1 MKNTVFKLIGLMTVG
16 MTISSCSME
25 KRLYSSGFHVQW
37 NTGASSKAKT
47 PKTSARKQTLV
58 AVNGEDGIFESTQ
71 IATTFGDENQCKL
84 NTESI
89 AMSPNNSS
97 AFYHHHI
104 DHGSMKSVGCSNL
117 RLKQQTSLVVPKPRA
132 GETVEQLAQRKAN
145 KAKVYE
151 NLCWVTFI
159 ILYLSV
165 IFYVISLILKSQ
177 ARSLSPDGR
186 DVEATPKLRLGETI
200 EAFAQRKA
208 NKSLFYGI
216 LSLPTSLFIVGSA
229 FAILA
234 IILGRDA
241 RRLAPENAQIQKR
254 AQAGISWGVAGIVLC
269 ILLMIFVLV
278 IFIGYLFI

>member
-1 MKNTVFKLIGLMTVG
+1 MIVG
-16 MTISSCSME
+16 MTFSSCSME

-37 NTGASSKAKT
+37 NTGASSKTKT

-71 IATTFGDENQCKL
+71 IAITFGDENQCKS

-89 AMSPNNSS
+89 AMSQNNSS
-97 AFYHHHI
+97 AFYHHHV
-104 DHGSMKSVGCSNL
+104 DHGSMKSAGCSNL
-117 RLKQQTSLVVPKPRA
+117 RSKQIRSSAVPKPRA

-151 NLCWVTFI
+151 NLCLVTMITFYPAV
-159 ILYLSV
+159 ILG
-165 IFYVISLILKSQ
+165 VISLILKNQ
-177 ARSLSPDGR
+177 ARSLSPDGK
-186 DVEATPKLRLGETI
+186 DVEATPKLRLDETI

-241 RRLAPENAQIQKR
+241 RRLAPNNAQIQKR
-254 AQAGISWGVAGIVLC
+254 AKAGISWGVASIVLF
-269 ILLMIFVLV
+269 ILLMILV
-278 IFIGYLFI
+278 AILFSGDLFI

>member
-1 MKNTVFKLIGLMTVG
+1 MIVG
-16 MTISSCSME
+16 MTFSSCSME

-37 NTGASSKAKT
+37 NTGASSKTKT

-71 IATTFGDENQCKL
+71 IAITFGDENQCKS

-89 AMSPNNSS
+89 AMSQNNSS

-104 DHGSMKSVGCSNL
+104 DHGSMKSAGCSNL
-117 RLKQQTSLVVPKPRA
+117 RSKQQRSSAVPKPRA

-151 NLCWVTFI
+151 NLCLVTMITFYLAV
-159 ILYLSV
+159 ILG
-165 IFYVISLILKSQ
+165 VISLILKNQ
-177 ARSLSPDGR
+177 ARSLSPDGK
-186 DVEATPKLRLGETI
+186 DVEATPKLRLDETI

-241 RRLAPENAQIQKR
+241 RRLAPNNAQIQKR
-254 AQAGISWGVAGIVLC
+254 AKAGISWGVVSIVLL
-269 ILLMIFVLV
+269 ILLMIFVAIV
-278 IFIGYLFI
+278 FPGDLFI

>member
-1 MKNTVFKLIGLMTVG
+1 MIVG
-16 MTISSCSME
+16 MTFSSCSME

-37 NTGASSKAKT
+37 NTGASSKTKT
-47 PKTSARKQTLV
+47 PKTSAPKQTLV

-71 IATTFGDENQCKL
+71 IAITFGDENQCKS

-89 AMSPNNSS
+89 AMSQNNSS
-97 AFYHHHI
+97 AFYHHHV
-104 DHGSMKSVGCSNL
+104 DHGSMKSAGCSNL
-117 RLKQQTSLVVPKPRA
+117 RSKQQRSSAVPKPRA

-151 NLCWVTFI
+151 NLCLVTMITFYPAV
-159 ILYLSV
+159 ILG
-165 IFYVISLILKSQ
+165 VISLILKNQ
-177 ARSLSPDGR
+177 ARSLSPDGK
-186 DVEATPKLRLGETI
+186 DVEATPKLRLDETI

-208 NKSLFYGI
+208 NKSLIYGI

-241 RRLAPENAQIQKR
+241 RRLAPNNAQIQKR
-254 AQAGISWGVAGIVLC
+254 AKAGISWGVASIVLF
-269 ILLMIFVLV
+269 ILLMILV
-278 IFIGYLFI
+278 AILFSGDLFI

>member
-16 MTISSCSME
+16 MTFSSCSME
-25 KRLYSSGFHVQW
+25 KRLYSSGFYVQW

-58 AVNGEDGIFESTQ
+58 AVNGENGIFESTQ
-71 IATTFGDENQCKL
+71 IATTFGDENQNKS
-84 NTESI
+84 NTASI
-89 AMSPNNSS
+89 AISQNNSS
-97 AFYHHHI
+97 AFFHHHI
-104 DHGSMKSVGCSNL
+104 DHGSKKSSGCSNL
-117 RLKQQTSLVVPKPRA
+117 RLKQQTSSAVPKPRA

-151 NLCWVTFI
+151 NLCWVTLI

-165 IFYVISLILKSQ
+165 IFGVISLILKSQ

-208 NKSLFYGI
+208 NKSLFYGM

-241 RRLAPENAQIQKR
+241 RRLAPNNAQIQKR
-254 AQAGISWGVAGIVLC
+254 AKAGISWGVAGIVLF
-269 ILLMIFVLV
+269 ILVMIFVLV
-278 IFIGYLFI
+278 IFTGDLFI

>member
-16 MTISSCSME
+16 MTFSSCSME

-37 NTGASSKAKT
+37 NTGASSKTKT

-58 AVNGEDGIFESTQ
+58 AVNGEDGILGSTQ
-71 IATTFGDENQCKL
+71 IATTFGDENQCKS

-89 AMSPNNSS
+89 AMSQNNSS
-97 AFYHHHI
+97 AFYHYHI
-104 DHGSMKSVGCSNL
+104 DHGSMKSAGCSNL
-117 RLKQQTSLVVPKPRA
+117 RSKQQRSSAVPKPRA

-151 NLCWVTFI
+151 NLCLVTMI
-159 ILYLSV
+159 TVYPAVILG
-165 IFYVISLILKSQ
+165 VISLILKNQ
-177 ARSLSPDGR
+177 ARSLSPDGK
-186 DVEATPKLRLGETI
+186 DVEATPKLRLDETI

-241 RRLAPENAQIQKR
+241 RRLAPNNAQIQKR
-254 AQAGISWGVAGIVLC
+254 AKAGISWGVASIVLL
-269 ILLMIFVLV
+269 ILLMIFVAIV
-278 IFIGYLFI
+278 FTGDLFI

>member
-1 MKNTVFKLIGLMTVG
+1 MKNTVFKWIGLMTVG
-16 MTISSCSME
+16 MTFSSCSME

-37 NTGASSKAKT
+37 NTGASSKTKT

-71 IATTFGDENQCKL
+71 IAITFGDENQCKS

-89 AMSPNNSS
+89 AMSQNNSS
-97 AFYHHHI
+97 AFYHNHV
-104 DHGSMKSVGCSNL
+104 DHGSMKSAGCSNL
-117 RLKQQTSLVVPKPRA
+117 RSKQQRSSAVPKPRA

-151 NLCWVTFI
+151 NLCLVTMITFFLAV
-159 ILYLSV
+159 ILG
-165 IFYVISLILKSQ
+165 VISLILKNQ
-177 ARSLSPDGR
+177 ARSLSPDGK
-186 DVEATPKLRLGETI
+186 DVEATPKLRLDETI

-241 RRLAPENAQIQKR
+241 RRLAPNNAQIQKR
-254 AQAGISWGVAGIVLC
+254 AKAGISWGVASIVLF
-269 ILLMIFVLV
+269 ILLMILV
-278 IFIGYLFI
+278 AILFSGDLFI

>member
-1 MKNTVFKLIGLMTVG
+1 MTVG
-16 MTISSCSME
+16 MTFSSCSME

-37 NTGASSKAKT
+37 NTGASSKTKT

-71 IATTFGDENQCKL
+71 IAITFGDENQCKS

-89 AMSPNNSS
+89 AMSQNNSS
-97 AFYHHHI
+97 AFYHHHV
-104 DHGSMKSVGCSNL
+104 DHGSMKSAGCSNL
-117 RLKQQTSLVVPKPRA
+117 RSKQQRSSAVPKPRA

-151 NLCWVTFI
+151 NLCLVTMITFFLAV
-159 ILYLSV
+159 ILG
-165 IFYVISLILKSQ
+165 VISLILKNQ
-177 ARSLSPDGR
+177 ARSLSPDGK
-186 DVEATPKLRLGETI
+186 DVEATPKLRLDETI

-241 RRLAPENAQIQKR
+241 RRLAPNNAQIQKR
-254 AQAGISWGVAGIVLC
+254 AKAGISWGVASIVLF
-269 ILLMIFVLV
+269 ILLMILV
-278 IFIGYLFI
+278 AILFSGDLFI